1 MRSSVSLTLA
11 GLVLSAALAQSA
23 PKTELVGFAML
34 TADTFAPGPNAGQ
47 FRAPN
52 GGKLETAPFQGQPV
66 QGFSAVQFGPTP
78 GTYWL
83 MPDNGFGTKYNS
95 FDYLLRIYQIT
106 PRPKTTQGGTG
117 TISVGNFIQLRDPDR
132 KIPFFITNEFTQD
145 RLLTGA
151 DLDIESFVIA
161 ADGTI
166 WLGEEFGPF
175 LLHVDAT
182 GKLLEAPYPTP
193 DFSAGKDPTKDFVR
207 SPNNPALLSA
217 SPNPGATSGA
227 NLSSSKGFEGMAINP
242 ARTRLYTMLEGP
254 VVGDPRDVLRIHEFD
269 IASKRYTGAVF
280 RYKLESPDFAIGDM
294 AVVNDNEYLVIERDN
309 LQHTEAKFKKVFKID
324 LSKRDQNGFV
334 AKEEIADLLNIADPN
349 RLSDMSANSVYRM
362 SYFTIEDVIVL
373 DANTILVANDNNYP
387 ATGGRGADVKDRSE
401 MIWLKLEKPLTLGA
415 GVGRR

>member
-23 PKTELVGFAML
+23 PKTELIGFAML

-52 GGKLETAPFQGQPV
+52 GGKLETAPFQSQPV

-151 DLDIESFVIA
+151 DLDIESIVIA

-242 ARTRLYTMLEGP
+242 ARTRL
-254 VVGDPRDVLRIHEFD
+254 
-269 IASKRYTGAVF
+269 
-280 RYKLESPDFAIGDM
+280 
-294 AVVNDNEYLVIERDN
+294 
-309 LQHTEAKFKKVFKID
+309 
-324 LSKRDQNGFV
+324 
-334 AKEEIADLLNIADPN
+334 
-349 RLSDMSANSVYRM
+349 
-362 SYFTIEDVIVL
+362 
-373 DANTILVANDNNYP
+373 
-387 ATGGRGADVKDRSE
+387 
-401 MIWLKLEKPLTLGA
+401 
-415 GVGRR
+415 